1 MPAVQED
8 AVWAALRTVQE
19 PELHQDLVSLNMI
32 RDLQITEEG
41 KVSLTVI
48 LTTPACP
55 LKSLIESEVKA
66 AVIKV
71 PGVTGVQVQMGSNVT
86 SSSRGNA
93 PAAMTSGIR
102 NIIGVASGKGGVG
115 KSTVA
120 VNLAVALAKSGARVG
135 LLDAD
140 IYGPNVPLMT
150 GLHGQQPEVIVADA
164 PDGSRVELIEP
175 VRNYGLKIM
184 SMGFLLHDDQP
195 VVWRGPMLNSALR
208 QFLSQVK
215 WGELDY
221 LIIDLPPG
229 TGDVQISLIQLA
241 RVTGIVHV
249 TTPQDVA
256 LQDVR
261 RGVAM
266 FAAQKI
272 PTLGIIENMSYF
284 ECPHCRQRTDVFST
298 GGGERT
304 AAQLGIRFLGAI
316 PLDTDVRAAGDS
328 GMPIVVARPDSPQAR
343 RFMEAAEQLAAQISV
358 HNYQQG
364 AMQPAG
370 A

>member
-1 MPAVQED
+1 MAGVQEE

-19 PELHQDLVSLNMI
+19 PELHRDLVSLNMV
-32 RDLQITEEG
+32 RDLVVTESGE
-41 KVSLTVI
+41 VSLTVV

-71 PGVTGVQVQMGSNVT
+71 PGVKSVRVGMTSNVT
-86 SSSRGNA
+86 SSGRGPSPA
-93 PAAMTSGIR
+93 PMTSGIR

-120 VNLAVALAKSGARVG
+120 VNLAVSLARSGARVG

-150 GLHGQQPEVIVADA
+150 GLHGQQPNVIQADA
-164 PDGSRVELIEP
+164 PDGSKVELIEP
-175 VRNYGLKIM
+175 IHQYGLKIM
-184 SMGFLLHDDQP
+184 SMGFLLGEDQP

-208 QFLSQVK
+208 QFLGQVA
-215 WGELDY
+215 WGDLDY

-241 RVTGIVHV
+241 KVTGIVHV

-266 FAAQKI
+266 FSQQNI
-272 PTLGIIENMSYF
+272 PTLGVVENMSYF
-284 ECPHCRQRTDVFST
+284 ECPHCHERTDIFST

-304 AAQLGIRFLGAI
+304 AQQLGIRFLGAV
-316 PLDTDVRAAGDS
+316 PLDPEVRAAGDS
-328 GMPIVVARPDSPQAR
+328 GMPIVLARPDSPQSR
-343 RFMEAAEQLAAQISV
+343 RFMEAAEQLAAQVSV
-358 HNYQQG
+358 ENFRRG
-364 AMQPAG
+364 AVQPVE
-370 A
+370 